1 MTTTLT
7 SMIEAARAE
16 VPAVGPAEAC
26 EAIHRGDVDLIIDVR
41 EPGEFAKGHVPD
53 AVSIPRGILE
63 LRADPASPTANEA
76 LGSARSGRLLVYCT
90 QAPGFRSL
98 LSAQTLASMGYERVE
113 ALDGGL
119 VAWEAAGLPVETLI
133 TV

>member
-1 MTTTLT
+1 MTTTLR
-7 SMIEAARAE
+7 SMIEAARPE
-16 VPAVGPAEAC
+16 VPALGPAEAC
-26 EAIHRGDVDLIIDVR
+26 DALNRGDVDLTIDVR

-53 AVSIPRGILE
+53 AVNIPRGILE
-63 LRADPASPTANEA
+63 LRADPASPNPNEA
-76 LGSARSGRLLVYCT
+76 LRAARTGRVLVYCT

-119 VAWEAAGLPVETLI
+119 VAWEAAGLPVER
-133 TV
+133 